1 MVICILYYY
10 FLFGKD
16 EIMKIRGKI
25 LILSLLPVTLVTAES
40 ILLTIL
46 YLKDYPEAREV
57 MLLPLIRVGAIT
69 LVITFAIVI
78 LIATILTKSIKNV
91 SNGLEALA
99 EGDLNAPFSE
109 RAALQKDE
117 AGTLAKNAIL
127 LKKSL
132 TEIVTHM
139 NESAAALSE
148 TAGSLSSM
156 TDNTTSVSESL
167 ASAMSDISEG
177 ISSEA
182 SSTQSITEEMNQI
195 KSMADNSLKSTQN
208 FKAFMDEIQDS
219 SNKGQA
225 LVHNLDAN
233 ADVTMQEIE
242 TIVKQTESTHQASL
256 EIGTAAEFISSIATE
271 TNLLALNASIEAA
284 RAGEQGKGFAVV
296 AEQIKNL
303 AEQSS
308 NSVKTIDANIKNLL
322 SESDKTVASM
332 QRVQSVINDQNQD
345 IKETYQLFISL
356 NENIT
361 KAAAEV
367 NSISD
372 YLSKLTLADKKVAAE
387 VENLSASAQ
396 ESAASTEEVTASSE
410 ELSSTAETLADHA
423 GRLSDLSETI
433 KALLSQFH

>member
-1 MVICILYYY
+1 
-10 FLFGKD
+10 
-16 EIMKIRGKI
+16 MKIRGKI

>member
-1 MVICILYYY
+1 
-10 FLFGKD
+10 
-16 EIMKIRGKI
+16 MKIRGKI
-25 LILSLLPVTLVTAES
+25 LILSLLPVALATAES
-40 ILLTIL
+40 IFFTNL
-46 YLKDYPEAREV
+46 YLKNYPEARDV
-57 MLLPLIRVGAIT
+57 MLLPLIRIGAIT
-69 LVITFAIVI
+69 LVITFVIVF
-78 LIATILTKSIKNV
+78 LVATILTKSIKNV

-99 EGDLNAPFSE
+99 QGDLNAPISE
-109 RAALQKDE
+109 RAAMQKDE
-117 AGTLAKNAIL
+117 AGMLAQSAIRLKN
-127 LKKSL
+127 SL

-156 TDNTTSVSESL
+156 TDNTASVSESL

-208 FKAFMDEIQDS
+208 FKAFMNEIQDS

-233 ADVTMQEIE
+233 ADVTKQEIE
-242 TIVKQTESTHQASL
+242 TIAKQTESTHQASL

>member
-1 MVICILYYY
+1 
-10 FLFGKD
+10 
-16 EIMKIRGKI
+16 MKIRGKI

-156 TDNTTSVSESL
+156 TDNTASVSESL

>member
-1 MVICILYYY
+1 
-10 FLFGKD
+10 
-16 EIMKIRGKI
+16 MKIRGKI

-156 TDNTTSVSESL
+156 TDNTASVSESL

-242 TIVKQTESTHQASL
+242 TIAKQTESTHQASL

-322 SESDKTVASM
+322 SESDKTVDSM

-410 ELSSTAETLADHA
+410 ELSSTVETLADHA
-423 GRLSDLSETI
+423 GKLSDLSETI
-433 KALLSQFH
+433 KELLSQFH

>member
-1 MVICILYYY
+1 
-10 FLFGKD
+10 
-16 EIMKIRGKI
+16 MKIREKI
-25 LILSLLPVTLVTAES
+25 LILSLLPMTLVTVES
-40 ILLTIL
+40 VFFINL
-46 YLKDYPEAREV
+46 YLKDYPEARSI
-57 MLLPLIRVGAIT
+57 MLFPLIRIGAIT
-69 LVITFAIVI
+69 LVITFFVVY
-78 LIATILTKSIKNV
+78 LVATILTRSIKNV

-99 EGDLNAPFSE
+99 QGDLNAPISE
-109 RAALQKDE
+109 RAAQQKDE
-117 AGTLAKNAIL
+117 AGMLARSAIRLKN
-127 LKKSL
+127 SL
-132 TEIVTHM
+132 TEIVNHM

-156 TDNTTSVSESL
+156 TDNTASVSESL

-195 KSMADNSLKSTQN
+195 KSMADNSLKSTRN
-208 FKAFMDEIQDS
+208 FKAFMNEIQDS

-233 ADVTMQEIE
+233 ADVTKQEIE
-242 TIVKQTESTHQASL
+242 TIAKQTESTHQASL

-332 QRVQSVINDQNQD
+332 QRVQSVINDQNHD

-372 YLSKLTLADKKVAAE
+372 YLSKLTLADKKVAEE
-387 VENLSASAQ
+387 VENLSASSQ

-423 GRLSDLSETI
+423 GKLSDLSESI
-433 KALLSQFH
+433 KELLSQFH

>member
-1 MVICILYYY
+1 
-10 FLFGKD
+10 
-16 EIMKIRGKI
+16 MKIRGKI

-46 YLKDYPEAREV
+46 YLKDYPEARDV

-148 TAGSLSSM
+148 TADSLSSM
-156 TDNTTSVSESL
+156 TDNTASVSESL

-242 TIVKQTESTHQASL
+242 TIAKQTESTHQASL

>member
-1 MVICILYYY
+1 MIICIIYYN

-16 EIMKIRGKI
+16 EIMKIREKI
-25 LILSLLPVTLVTAES
+25 LILSLLPMTLVTVES
-40 ILLTIL
+40 VFFINL
-46 YLKDYPEAREV
+46 YLKDYPEARSI
-57 MLLPLIRVGAIT
+57 MLFPLIRIGAIT
-69 LVITFAIVI
+69 LVITFFVVY
-78 LIATILTKSIKNV
+78 LVATILTRSIKNV

-99 EGDLNAPFSE
+99 QGDLNAPISE
-109 RAALQKDE
+109 RAAQQKDE
-117 AGTLAKNAIL
+117 AGMLARSAIRLKN
-127 LKKSL
+127 SL
-132 TEIVTHM
+132 TEIVNHM

-156 TDNTTSVSESL
+156 TDNTASVSESL

-387 VENLSASAQ
+387 VENLSASSQ

-410 ELSSTAETLADHA
+410 ELSSTVETLADHA
-423 GRLSDLSETI
+423 GKLSDLSETI
-433 KALLSQFH
+433 KELLSQFH

>member
-1 MVICILYYY
+1 
-10 FLFGKD
+10 
-16 EIMKIRGKI
+16 MKIRGKI

-156 TDNTTSVSESL
+156 TDNTASVSESL

-242 TIVKQTESTHQASL
+242 TIAKQTESTHQASL

-433 KALLSQFH
+433 KEFLSQFH

>member
-1 MVICILYYY
+1 
-10 FLFGKD
+10 
-16 EIMKIRGKI
+16 MKIREKI
-25 LILSLLPVTLVTAES
+25 LILSLLPMTLVTVES
-40 ILLTIL
+40 VFFINL
-46 YLKDYPEAREV
+46 YLKDYPEARSI
-57 MLLPLIRVGAIT
+57 MLFPLIRIESIT
-69 LVITFAIVI
+69 LVITFFVVY
-78 LIATILTKSIKNV
+78 LVATILTRSIKNV

-99 EGDLNAPFSE
+99 QGDLNAPISE
-109 RAALQKDE
+109 RAAQQKDE
-117 AGTLAKNAIL
+117 AGMLARSAIRLKN
-127 LKKSL
+127 SL
-132 TEIVTHM
+132 TEIVNHM

-156 TDNTTSVSESL
+156 TDNTASVSESL

-208 FKAFMDEIQDS
+208 FKAFMNEIQDS
-219 SNKGQA
+219 SNKGPA

-233 ADVTMQEIE
+233 ADVTKQEIE
-242 TIVKQTESTHQASL
+242 TIAKQTESTHQASL

-332 QRVQSVINDQNQD
+332 QRVQSVINDQNHD

-372 YLSKLTLADKKVAAE
+372 YLSKLTLADKKVAEE
-387 VENLSASAQ
+387 VENLSASSQ

-423 GRLSDLSETI
+423 GKLSDLSEAI
-433 KALLSQFH
+433 KELLSQFH

>member
-1 MVICILYYY
+1 
-10 FLFGKD
+10 
-16 EIMKIRGKI
+16 MKIRGKI
-25 LILSLLPVTLVTAES
+25 LILSLLPVTLVTAEY

-156 TDNTTSVSESL
+156 TDNTASVSESL

-242 TIVKQTESTHQASL
+242 TIAKQTESTHQASL

>member
-1 MVICILYYY
+1 
-10 FLFGKD
+10 
-16 EIMKIRGKI
+16 MKIRGKI
-25 LILSLLPVTLVTAES
+25 LILSLLPVALATAES
-40 ILLTIL
+40 IFFTNL
-46 YLKDYPEAREV
+46 YLKNYPEARDV

-156 TDNTTSVSESL
+156 TDNTASVSESL

-242 TIVKQTESTHQASL
+242 TIAKQTESTHQASL

>member
-1 MVICILYYY
+1 
-10 FLFGKD
+10 
-16 EIMKIRGKI
+16 MKIRGKI

-117 AGTLAKNAIL
+117 AGTLAQNAIL

-139 NESAAALSE
+139 NESAALSE

>member
-1 MVICILYYY
+1 
-10 FLFGKD
+10 
-16 EIMKIRGKI
+16 MKIRGKI

-156 TDNTTSVSESL
+156 TDNTASVSESL

-372 YLSKLTLADKKVAAE
+372 YLSKLTLADKKVVAE

-396 ESAASTEEVTASSE
+396 ESATSTEEVTASSE

>member
-1 MVICILYYY
+1 
-10 FLFGKD
+10 
-16 EIMKIRGKI
+16 MKIRGKI
-25 LILSLLPVTLVTAES
+25 LILSLLPVALATAES
-40 ILLTIL
+40 IFFTNL
-46 YLKDYPEAREV
+46 YLKNYPEARDV
-57 MLLPLIRVGAIT
+57 MLLPLIRIGAIT
-69 LVITFAIVI
+69 LVITFVIVF
-78 LIATILTKSIKNV
+78 LVATILTKSIKNV

-99 EGDLNAPFSE
+99 QGDLNASISE
-109 RAALQKDE
+109 RAAMQKDE
-117 AGTLAKNAIL
+117 AGMLAQSAIR
-127 LKKSL
+127 LKTSL

-139 NESAAALSE
+139 NESAAALLE

-156 TDNTTSVSESL
+156 TDNTASVSESL

-242 TIVKQTESTHQASL
+242 TIAKQTESTHQASL

>member
-1 MVICILYYY
+1 
-10 FLFGKD
+10 
-16 EIMKIRGKI
+16 MKIREKI
-25 LILSLLPVTLVTAES
+25 LILSLLPMTLVTVES
-40 ILLTIL
+40 VFFINL
-46 YLKDYPEAREV
+46 YLKDYPEARSI
-57 MLLPLIRVGAIT
+57 MLFPLIWIGAIT
-69 LVITFAIVI
+69 LVITFFVVY
-78 LIATILTKSIKNV
+78 LVATILTRSIKNV

-99 EGDLNAPFSE
+99 QGDLNAPISE
-109 RAALQKDE
+109 RAAQQKDE
-117 AGTLAKNAIL
+117 AGMLARSAIRLKN
-127 LKKSL
+127 SL
-132 TEIVTHM
+132 TEIVNHM

-156 TDNTTSVSESL
+156 TDNTASVSESL

-219 SNKGQA
+219 GNKGQA

-233 ADVTMQEIE
+233 ADVTKQEIE
-242 TIVKQTESTHQASL
+242 TIAKQTESTHQASL

-332 QRVQSVINDQNQD
+332 QRVQSVINDQNHD

-372 YLSKLTLADKKVAAE
+372 YLSKLTLADKKVAEE
-387 VENLSASAQ
+387 VENLSASSQ

-410 ELSSTAETLADHA
+410 ELSSTVETLADHA
-423 GRLSDLSETI
+423 GKLSDLSETI
-433 KALLSQFH
+433 KELLSQFH

>member
-1 MVICILYYY
+1 
-10 FLFGKD
+10 
-16 EIMKIRGKI
+16 MKIRGKI
-25 LILSLLPVTLVTAES
+25 LILSLLPVALATAES
-40 ILLTIL
+40 IFFTNL
-46 YLKDYPEAREV
+46 YLKNYPEARDV
-57 MLLPLIRVGAIT
+57 MLLPLIRIGAIT
-69 LVITFAIVI
+69 LVITFVIVF
-78 LIATILTKSIKNV
+78 LVATILTKSIKNV

-99 EGDLNAPFSE
+99 QGDLNAPISE
-109 RAALQKDE
+109 RAAMQKDE
-117 AGTLAKNAIL
+117 AGMLAQSAIR
-127 LKKSL
+127 LKTSL

-139 NESAAALSE
+139 NESAAALLE

-156 TDNTTSVSESL
+156 TDNTASVSESL

-242 TIVKQTESTHQASL
+242 TIAKQTESTHQASL

>member
-1 MVICILYYY
+1 
-10 FLFGKD
+10 
-16 EIMKIRGKI
+16 MKIRGKI

-156 TDNTTSVSESL
+156 TDNTASVSESL

-242 TIVKQTESTHQASL
+242 TIAKQTESTHQASL

>member
-1 MVICILYYY
+1 
-10 FLFGKD
+10 
-16 EIMKIRGKI
+16 MKIRGKI
-25 LILSLLPVTLVTAES
+25 LILSLLPVTLVTVES
-40 ILLTIL
+40 IFFTNL
-46 YLKDYPEAREV
+46 YLKNYPEARSI
-57 MLLPLIRVGAIT
+57 MLFPLIRIGAIT
-69 LVITFAIVI
+69 LVITFFVVY
-78 LIATILTKSIKNV
+78 LVATILTKSIKNV

-99 EGDLNAPFSE
+99 QGDLNAPISE

-117 AGTLAKNAIL
+117 AGMLAQSAIR
-127 LKKSL
+127 LKTSL
-132 TEIVTHM
+132 AEIVIHM
-139 NESAAALSE
+139 NESAVALSE

-156 TDNTTSVSESL
+156 TDNTASVSESL

-182 SSTQSITEEMNQI
+182 SSTQSIKKEMDQI

-219 SNKGQA
+219 SNRGQA

-233 ADVTMQEIE
+233 ADATMQEIE
-242 TIVKQTESTHQASL
+242 TIAKQTQSTHQASL

-296 AEQIKNL
+296 ANQIKNL

-361 KAAAEV
+361 KAATEV

-372 YLSKLTLADKKVAAE
+372 YLSELTLADKKVAAE

-423 GRLSDLSETI
+423 GRLSELSEKI
-433 KALLSQFH
+433 KELLSQFH

>member
-1 MVICILYYY
+1 
-10 FLFGKD
+10 
-16 EIMKIRGKI
+16 MKIRGKI

-396 ESAASTEEVTASSE
+396 ESAAPTEEVTASSE

>member
-1 MVICILYYY
+1 
-10 FLFGKD
+10 
-16 EIMKIRGKI
+16 MKIRGKI

-40 ILLTIL
+40 IFFTNL
-46 YLKDYPEAREV
+46 YLKNYPEARDV

-156 TDNTTSVSESL
+156 TDNTASVSESL

-242 TIVKQTESTHQASL
+242 TIAKQTESTHQASL

>member
-1 MVICILYYY
+1 
-10 FLFGKD
+10 
-16 EIMKIRGKI
+16 
-25 LILSLLPVTLVTAES
+25 
-40 ILLTIL
+40 
-46 YLKDYPEAREV
+46 
-57 MLLPLIRVGAIT
+57 
-69 LVITFAIVI
+69 
-78 LIATILTKSIKNV
+78 
-91 SNGLEALA
+91 
-99 EGDLNAPFSE
+99 
-109 RAALQKDE
+109 
-117 AGTLAKNAIL
+117 
-127 LKKSL
+127 
-132 TEIVTHM
+132 
-139 NESAAALSE
+139 
-148 TAGSLSSM
+148 
-156 TDNTTSVSESL
+156 
-167 ASAMSDISEG
+167 
-177 ISSEA
+177 
-182 SSTQSITEEMNQI
+182 MNQI

-208 FKAFMDEIQDS
+208 FKAFMNEIQDS

-332 QRVQSVINDQNQD
+332 QRVQSVINDQNHD

-372 YLSKLTLADKKVAAE
+372 YLSKLTLADKKVAEE
-387 VENLSASAQ
+387 VENLSASSQ

-423 GRLSDLSETI
+423 GKLSDLSEAI
-433 KALLSQFH
+433 KELLSQFH